1 MIVSEGSEWVNF
13 WFRTDSDGYVV
24 ENENQVQIRNYQKR
38 GTFSVGFLTGIIM
51 FKSSILPNMVGLYGK
66 VIDNYEDDDFDIG
79 FSREVLRR
87 GYQIWVTNKNYFGGV
102 I

>member
-1 MIVSEGSEWVNF
+1 
-13 WFRTDSDGYVV
+13 
-24 ENENQVQIRNYQKR
+24 
-38 GTFSVGFLTGIIM
+38 
-51 FKSSILPNMVGLYGK
+51 MVGLYGK